1 MKSKKRKPTKM
12 LKISLQNYPSDS
24 RFAEAYRT
32 LRTNIHFSFLEK
44 EFRSILITSTGQS
57 EGKTTTAFNLAFTMS
72 QTGKSVVMIDADL
85 RRPMLSKLFPSEESL
100 GLTGLLS
107 DVLGTDV
114 GEGSLEEFGVS
125 DLFRLI
131 SLQKRNGL
139 LQLSNETDK
148 VELLFLQGH
157 LTDLNWISRPED
169 NKLAN
174 TLIKDGLATKEN
186 IKSALQS
193 QKDTGQKL
201 GFILINMGLIKE
213 DDLKGILTIHMMEGF
228 RIALQMK
235 KGEFHFTKLPE
246 SDFDHATFDPV
257 DFQQLYNHLLV
268 GKEELPYLQGKI
280 NSSIVDAG
288 SPNLFLLPSGNL
300 PPNPSELLG
309 SERMSFLISR
319 LKRKFEVLVFD
330 TPPILPASDSLL
342 VAPQTDGAILV
353 VKAGLMNRELV
364 KNAVESL
371 NTAHANV
378 LGIVLNQVDVKR
390 EGYYKYYHKYYS
402 SYYGEKI

>member
-1 MKSKKRKPTKM
+1 MKSKKRNPTKL

-32 LRTNIHFSFLEK
+32 LRTNIHFSFVEK

-57 EGKTTTAFNLAFTMS
+57 EGKTTTVFNLAFTMS
-72 QTGKSVVMIDADL
+72 QAGKSVVMIDADL
-85 RRPMLSKLFPSEESL
+85 RRPMLSKLFPSKGSP

-114 GEGSLEEFGVS
+114 DKGSLEEFGVS

-131 SLQKRNGL
+131 SLQKRSGL
-139 LQLSNETDK
+139 LHLSDERDK
-148 VELLFLQGH
+148 VELLFLQGR
-157 LTDLNWISRPED
+157 LTDLNWVSRPED
-169 NKLAN
+169 KRLAN
-174 TLIKDGLATKEN
+174 VLIEEGLATEEN
-186 IKSALQS
+186 IKSAMRS

-213 DDLKGILTIHMMEGF
+213 GDLKGILTIHMMEGL

-235 KGEFHFTKLPE
+235 KGGFHFRKLPE

-257 DFQQLYNHLLV
+257 DFQQLYNQVLV

-288 SPNLFLLPSGNL
+288 SPNLFLLPSGSL

-309 SERMSFLISR
+309 SERMSFLISQ
-319 LKRKFEVLVFD
+319 LKRKFDVLVFD
-330 TPPILPASDSLL
+330 TPPILPASDALL
-342 VAPQTDGAILV
+342 VAPQTDGVVLT

-364 KNAVESL
+364 KTTVESL
-371 NTAHANV
+371 NKVHANV

-402 SYYGEKI
+402 SYYGEKT